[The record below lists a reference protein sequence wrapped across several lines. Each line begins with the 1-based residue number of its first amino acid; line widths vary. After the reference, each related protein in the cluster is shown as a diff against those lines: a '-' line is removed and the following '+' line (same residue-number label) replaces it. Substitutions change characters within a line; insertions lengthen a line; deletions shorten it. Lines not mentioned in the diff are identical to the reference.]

1 MLRTKSLQ
9 KDKIFF
15 LRSINFL
22 RFRDDDFNSGRR
34 PIPNISISLECTVF
48 RKKRNVGTVN
58 VLSVNHENIS
68 MCWALCFAYE
78 CTQSIILLNIF
89 NVSSDIR
96 ANAQVY

>member
-1 MLRTKSLQ
+1 MFRTRSIE
-9 KDKIFF
+9 KDKIF
-15 LRSINFL
+15 LWWSLNFL
-22 RFRDDDFNSGRR
+22 WFRDDEFNSGRN

-48 RKKRNVGTVN
+48 RKKRNLCTMK

-68 MCWALCFAYE
+68 MCWTLCFAHE
-78 CTQSIILLNIF
+78 CTQSIMLLNMF